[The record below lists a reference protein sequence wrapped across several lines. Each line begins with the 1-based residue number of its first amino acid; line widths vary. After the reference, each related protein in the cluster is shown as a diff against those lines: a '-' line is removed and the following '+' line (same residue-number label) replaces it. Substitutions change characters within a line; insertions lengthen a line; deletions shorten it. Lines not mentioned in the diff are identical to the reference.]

1 VIRHSHAGTDS
12 SPADDSP
19 LVEVRDVWKT
29 YHVGEVDVPAVR
41 GVSLTIPAGQFLAIM
56 GPSGSG
62 KSTFMHLL
70 GCLDRCDSGEY
81 RLSGTLVSRLSKRE
95 LASLRNR
102 RLGFVFQSFNLL
114 SRTTVL
120 DNVAL
125 PLTYQSVSRRERR
138 KLAAEMLD
146 RVGLADRAMHH
157 SNQLSGGQQQRVAIA
172 RALITRPILLLADE
186 PTGNLDSRT
195 GIEIMALLQQLNK
208 ESGLT
213 IALVTHEPDIARF
226 TQRCVTFRDG
236 RVASDIVNH
245 AVEDASAAAAAA
257 HAEAELSAAV

>member
-1 VIRHSHAGTDS
+1 M
-12 SPADDSP
+12 
-19 LVEVRDVWKT
+19 VEVRDVWKT

-41 GVSLTIPAGQFLAIM
+41 GVSLEIPAGQFVAIM
-56 GPSGSG
+56 GASGSG

-70 GCLDRCDSGEY
+70 GCLDRCDKGEY
-81 RLSGTLVSRLSKRE
+81 RLCGTLVSSQSKRE
-95 LASLRNR
+95 LAAIRNR

-125 PLTYQSVSRRERR
+125 PLTYQGIKRRDRR
-138 KLAAEMLD
+138 RMASEMLD

-172 RALITRPILLLADE
+172 RALITKPILLLADE

-195 GIEIMALLQQLNK
+195 GVEIMALLQQLNK
-208 ESGLT
+208 ETGLT
-213 IALVTHEPDIARF
+213 IVLVTHEPDISRY

-236 RVASDIVNH
+236 RIASDVINRV
-245 AVEDASAAAAAA
+245 VEDAAAAMAAA
-257 HAEAELSAAV
+257 QAEPEPELTAAV

>member
-1 VIRHSHAGTDS
+1 VIRDSRTGRDSPGTD
-12 SPADDSP
+12 DQP
-19 LVEVRDVWKT
+19 LIEARGIWKT

-41 GVSLTIPAGQFLAIM
+41 GVSLTIPSGQFLAIM

-81 RLSGTLVSRLSKRE
+81 RLCGILVNRLSKRE
-95 LASLRNR
+95 LAAVRNR

-125 PLTYQSVSRRERR
+125 PLTYQGVKRRDRR
-138 KLAAEMLD
+138 KLAAEMLE
-146 RVGLADRAMHH
+146 RVGLADRAMHN

-172 RALITRPILLLADE
+172 RALITKPILLLADE
-186 PTGNLDSRT
+186 PTGNLDTRT
-195 GIEIMALLQQLNK
+195 GIEIMALLQQLNM

-213 IALVTHEPDIARF
+213 IALVTHEPDIARY

-236 RVASDIVNH
+236 RVASDVMNPH
-245 AVEDASAAAAAA
+245 VEDAAAAAAAA
-257 HAEAELSAAV
+257 HTETEVGAAV